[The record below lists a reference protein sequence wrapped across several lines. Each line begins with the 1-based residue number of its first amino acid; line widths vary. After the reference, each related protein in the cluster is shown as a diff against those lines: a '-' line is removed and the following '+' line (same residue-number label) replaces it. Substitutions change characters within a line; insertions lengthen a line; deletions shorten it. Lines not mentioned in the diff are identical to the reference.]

1 MIKKIPK
8 KKAAIKFF
16 DELQFIYIF
25 WVKSSQ
31 YTSEPHIACMKP
43 EVFIKKS
50 SWTGEVKLDVLKLV
64 VTLHVQM
71 SRCFY

>member
-31 YTSEPHIACMKP
+31 YTSEPHIACTKP
-43 EVFIKKS
+43 EVFIK
-50 SWTGEVKLDVLKLV
+50 
-64 VTLHVQM
+64 
-71 SRCFY
+71 SRLGLER